1 MKFSSATLA
10 VLAMAVT
17 VEAFSVRYTPA
28 PAAGVCRAALPR
40 RGGLTLA
47 AKRKGDLFSEIAELE
62 GESTPA
68 AAAPAE
74 AGAEAAVSMDIAVAD
89 KSKAMLAPEET
100 FFEGAPSWTE
110 VVIPA
115 ISILTVVGI
124 IPFAFTVARQLWV
137 RFKITSRRISVVS
150 GIGGKDLTEITYD
163 EIYEVKYV
171 FRAFGSVGDMVIELR
186 DGAKLEMRSVPNFP
200 DVYRYIMDK
209 VDPEVKAAS
218 TPMSDDA

>member
-17 VEAFSVRYTPA
+17 VEAFSVRYTPP

-40 RGGLTLA
+40 RGGLALA
-47 AKRKGDLFSEIAELE
+47 AKRKGDLFQEIAELE

-74 AGAEAAVSMDIAVAD
+74 GGVEAAVSTDIAVAD

-124 IPFAFTVARQLWV
+124 IPFAFTIARQLWV

-163 EIYEVKYV
+163 EIYEVKYI

-200 DVYRYIMDK
+200 EVYRYIMDK